1 MSSERPHHELLG
13 RRPTGTTAHGT
24 TLRPGGTSGD
34 GNERRRRTDDD
45 RPGAGTRARIVSLR
59 AEVELL
65 EAERGRLA
73 NRVRELEAD
82 VAELEAETAGLER
95 SVANERR
102 RRQRVVD
109 RYEGVIAEKEAANRT
124 LRSDPETAGDAGPT
138 RPLAAVQ
145 AAVRAARAGVRR
157 LVPTE

>member
-1 MSSERPHHELLG
+1 M
-13 RRPTGTTAHGT
+13 
-24 TLRPGGTSGD
+24 
-34 GNERRRRTDDD
+34 
-45 RPGAGTRARIVSLR
+45 RARIVSLR

-124 LRSDPETAGDAGPT
+124 LRSDPETTGDAGPT
-138 RPLAAVQ
+138 RPLAAVR

>member
-1 MSSERPHHELLG
+1 MSPERTPHEHLG
-13 RRPTGTTAHGT
+13 RRPTETTAYGT
-24 TLRPGGTSGD
+24 APCPGGASGD

-45 RPGAGTRARIVSLR
+45 RPGAGTRARVVSLR
-59 AEVELL
+59 AEAELL

-109 RYEGVIAEKEAANRT
+109 RYEGVIAEKEAANRA
-124 LRSDPETAGDAGPT
+124 LRSDPETTADAGAT
-138 RPLAAVQ
+138 RPLAAVRG
-145 AAVRAARAGVRR
+145 AVRAVRAGLRR
-157 LVPTE
+157 LLPTE